1 MPITVKLTE
10 AGKFDGTILYPS
22 IATGATTLTGT
33 PEEAGEIVQINGVYV
48 VSLGKKE
55 KLTNET
61 LRRIGGSIAK
71 WMARFQVNDCA
82 VQLEPILKTGIS
94 PMPAVQALTEGLVL
108 GNFKF
113 DKYLATKKSTVLSVQ
128 LLATGVDA
136 HSSLEGA
143 VASASITAEAV
154 NLARELSHEPPNV
167 INPQTISDLAMQL
180 ATQHGLTFREID
192 SKELEKMGAGAI
204 VAVGKGSLTPS
215 RLIILEHNLKD
226 GQKPVV
232 LVGKTLTMDT
242 GGYSLKGTENIITM
256 KYDKTGG
263 MVVLAAMVAVARLKL
278 DTPVVGILAAAEN
291 MISSKA
297 YRPDDILTAMN
308 GKTIEIISTDAEGRL
323 VLADA
328 LTYAERTYTPQALI
342 DIATLT
348 GAVSIALGDNRAG
361 LLSNNDTLA
370 QKLYESGEFTYE
382 RVWRLPLDTEYFEQ
396 IKGTDSDIKNSG
408 GRKAGTII
416 GGMFLQQFISE
427 DVPWAHLDIAGMMMA
442 EKEMPYC
449 PKGGM
454 GFGVRL
460 FLDYLKNIS

>member
-1 MPITVKLTE
+1 MAIKLGLAKLGEQKGTRL
-10 AGKFDGTILYPS
+10 AAAFATGGKGLSDVSEDAGTIN
-22 IATGATTLTGT
+22 
-33 PEEAGEIVQINGVYV
+33 QIDGIYT
-48 VSLGKKE
+48 VSLGKQE
-55 KLTNET
+55 KATAEIF
-61 LRRIGGSIAK
+61 RRVGGAVAK
-71 WMARFQVNDCA
+71 WSARYEVA
-82 VQLEPILKTGIS
+82 
-94 PMPAVQALTEGLVL
+94 ALGMEIDTLLDGGLAAYSALGALAEGLVL
-108 GNFKF
+108 GHFKF
-113 DKYLATKKSTVLSVQ
+113 DKYLQGKKEFALSVS
-128 LLATGVDA
+128 LLTCKTDA
-136 HSSLEGA
+136 GLQSALDKA
-143 VASASITAEAV
+143 VITAEAT
-154 NLARELSHEPPNV
+154 NLARTLSHEPPNV
-167 INPQTISDLAMQL
+167 INPQTISDMAKSLAKQY
-180 ATQHGLTFREID
+180 GLTYREINAA
-192 SKELEKMGAGAI
+192 ELEKMGAGSI

-215 RLIILEHNLKD
+215 RLIVLEHNLGTKAN
-226 GQKPVV
+226 PVV

-263 MVVLAAMVAVARLKL
+263 MVVLATMVAAARLKL
-278 DTPVVGILAAAEN
+278 ATPVVGILAAAEN

-328 LTYAERTYTPQALI
+328 LTYAERTYKAKSII

-348 GAVSIALGDNRAG
+348 GAVAIALGDNRAG
-361 LLSNNDTLA
+361 LLANNDELA
-370 QKLYESGEFTYE
+370 QQLFASGEETFE
-382 RVWRLPLDTEYFEQ
+382 RLWRLPLDQEYFEQ

-416 GGMFLQQFISE
+416 GGMFLQQFVTGE
-427 DVPWAHLDIAGMMMA
+427 TPWAHLDIAGMMMA

-460 FLDYLKNIS
+460 FLDYLQKQ

>member
-1 MPITVKLTE
+1 MTAFVGLMKRVDHTGLVISPAFATSGKSLT
-10 AGKFDGTILYPS
+10 DI
-22 IATGATTLTGT
+22 
-33 PEEAGEIVQINGVYV
+33 PEEAGEIVQIEGAYRL
-48 VSLGKKE
+48 SLGKEGKQ
-55 KLTNET
+55 TTET
-61 LRRIGGSIAK
+61 LRRAGGAVAK
-71 WMARFQVNDCA
+71 WMARFGQQSAGVDA
-82 VQLEPILKTGIS
+82 VILTQCGIEPTK
-94 PMPAVQALTEGLVL
+94 ALAAFTEGIVL
-108 GNFKF
+108 ANFKF
-113 DKYLATKKSTVLSVQ
+113 DKYLQSRKDIEVKVSLLLDETNTQ
-128 LLATGVDA
+128 LQ
-136 HSSLEGA
+136 GA
-143 VASASITAEAV
+143 VERAMIAAEAT

-167 INPQTISDLAMQL
+167 INPQTISDMAKDLA
-180 ATQHGLTFREID
+180 AKHGLTYREINAN
-192 SKELEKMGAGAI
+192 ELEAMGAGSI

-215 RLIILEHNLKD
+215 RLIVLEHNLAA
-226 GQKPVV
+226 GGKPAV

-263 MVVLAAMVAVARLKL
+263 MVVLATMVAVARLKL
-278 DTPVVGILAAAEN
+278 ATPVVGILAAAEN

-328 LTYAERTYTPQALI
+328 LTYAERTYKASAII

-348 GAVSIALGDNRAG
+348 GAVSIALGDKRAG
-361 LLSNNDTLA
+361 LLSNNDELA
-370 QKLYESGEFTYE
+370 QKLFKSGEETYE
-382 RVWRLPLDTEYFEQ
+382 RLWRLPLDEEYFEQ

-416 GGMFLQQFISE
+416 GGMFLQQFVTGE
-427 DVPWAHLDIAGMMMA
+427 TPWAHLDIAGMMMA
-442 EKEMPYC
+442 EKDMPYC

-460 FLDYLKNIS
+460 FLDYLQQL

>member
-1 MPITVKLTE
+1 MTAFVDLSKRNAYTGLVIVPAFGT
-10 AGKFDGTILYPS
+10 AGKS
-22 IATGATTLTGT
+22 LTDI
-33 PEEAGEIVQINGVYV
+33 PEEAGEIVQVEGAYKL
-48 VSLGKKE
+48 SLGKEGKQS
-55 KLTNET
+55 TET
-61 LRRIGGSIAK
+61 LRRAGGAVAK
-71 WMARFQVNDCA
+71 WMARFGQQSTGVDATLLTQCGI
-82 VQLEPILKTGIS
+82 EPAK
-94 PMPAVQALTEGLVL
+94 ALAAFTEGIVL
-108 GNFKF
+108 ANFKF
-113 DKYLATKKSTVLSVQ
+113 DKYLQTRKDVEVKVSLLLDETNSQ
-128 LLATGVDA
+128 LQA
-136 HSSLEGA
+136 A
-143 VASASITAEAV
+143 VERAMIAAEAT

-167 INPQTISDLAMQL
+167 INPQTISDMAKDLA
-180 ATQHGLTFREID
+180 AKYGLTYREINA
-192 SKELEKMGAGAI
+192 SELEAMGAGSI

-215 RLIILEHNLKD
+215 RLIVLEHNLAA
-226 GQKPVV
+226 GGKPAV

-263 MVVLAAMVAVARLKL
+263 MVVLATMVAVARLKL
-278 DTPVVGILAAAEN
+278 ATPVVGILAAAEN

-328 LTYAERTYTPQALI
+328 LTYAERTYKASAII

-348 GAVSIALGDNRAG
+348 GAVSIALGDKRAG
-361 LLSNNDTLA
+361 LLSNNDELA
-370 QKLYESGEFTYE
+370 QKLFKSGEETYE
-382 RVWRLPLDTEYFEQ
+382 RLWRLPLDEEYFEQ

-416 GGMFLQQFISE
+416 GGMFLQQFVTGE
-427 DVPWAHLDIAGMMMA
+427 TPWAHLDIAGMMMA

-460 FLDYLKNIS
+460 FLDYLQQL